1 MTQQE
6 EDNKKKMLLALAIAA
21 GSEAKSY
28 EDLTEEEIKE
38 AVKLY
43 ETKGLESKV
52 EKDDPISEQ
61 DVQSL
66 IAAAMMDTTEYFKII
81 NVGDEKTCNACK
93 EWIGQIVTIHGEDPR
108 YKTVDD
114 FIRSG
119 GLHPNCRCTM
129 QAMTQKPKM
138 NMKDLNTLA
147 MNSKELKDT
156 VVYRGFVDNNYDP
169 DVEYDYNED
178 TLVMLTPIG
187 KFVGSTSDGKPS
199 EEIVDEE
206 SVIQMAKQTEE
217 LLLDKDHAS
226 MRGPEDR
233 NSEAYGWISGLKAIT
248 GLGDMSGLYGSIKW
262 TSKGIEL
269 AKDRVYRF
277 LSPVFELDENNRA
290 VRLVNVALTNRP
302 ALPLPPIFNG
312 EAKAED
318 NISITKIVKDTD
330 NMNKEE
336 IETMISE
343 MITKALEAKYEEK
356 AEEIKNEETKE
367 EVKKESCNEDSV
379 EQKKEDETKDV
390 QMTSNEEVKEEV
402 KKEEEK
408 EVIKKETLNSMSNNA
423 STIDT
428 EPWRK
433 LHGQEFFN
441 WLAKNK

>member
-21 GSEAKSY
+21 GSDAKSY
-28 EDLTEEEIKE
+28 EELTEEEIKDS
-38 AVKLY
+38 VKLY

-66 IAAAMMDTTEYFKII
+66 IATAMMDTTEYFKII
-81 NVGDEKTCNACK
+81 NVGDEKTCKSCR
-93 EWIGQIVTIHGEDPR
+93 EWIGQIVTVHGKDPR

-119 GLHPNCRCTM
+119 GLHPNCRCTL
-129 QAMTQKPKM
+129 QAIQNKNTLNFKC
-138 NMKDLNTLA
+138 KDLTKMSTNA
-147 MNSKELKDT
+147 T
-156 VVYRGFVDNNYDP
+156 VLQDKIVYRGFIDEKLDENI
-169 DVEYDYNED
+169 EYDFNDD

-187 KFVGSTSDGKPS
+187 RYVGSSPDGKPS
-199 EEIVDEE
+199 EEIIDEE
-206 SVIQMAKQTEE
+206 SIIQMAKQTEE

-226 MRGPEDR
+226 MRSQDDR
-233 NSEAYGWISGLKAIT
+233 NTEAYGWISGLKAIT
-248 GLGDMSGLYGSIKW
+248 GLGDMSGLYGIIKW

-277 LSPVFELDENNRA
+277 LSPVFELDQNNRA
-290 VRLVNVALTNRP
+290 VRLINVALTNRP

-312 EAKAED
+312 EANTED

-330 NMNKEE
+330 VMNKEE

-343 MITKALEAKYEEK
+343 MITKALEKK
-356 AEEIKNEETKE
+356 AEDIKNEEIVE
-367 EVKKESCNEDSV
+367 EVKEEACNIIE
-379 EQKKEDETKDV
+379 EKKDDTTEV
-390 QMTSNEEVKEEV
+390 MTNEEIKEEVKEEV

-408 EVIKKETLNSMSNNA
+408 EVIQKEALNSLANT

-433 LHGQEFFN
+433 LHGKEFFD
-441 WLAKNK
+441 WLEKNKNK